1 MKIIVA
7 LLCMLLL
14 KLELTAQ
21 SSGDIAFI
29 GFNTDAD
36 KDFSIVAL
44 ADISANTTIYIT
56 DDETTGIGSPSA
68 LFGSEGT
75 ITWSTGG
82 NDIKAGTVVV
92 FTDID
97 DNANI
102 RFGSSIGSIIRNGA
116 FNISGSRDGLIAFVG
131 ADSNSPTVFL
141 AALQIGNDNTF
152 LGPFDGD
159 GITLT
164 NTGLV
169 IGTSIIVFDDSSAPD
184 GASYIASRSSETS
197 YSDYYS
203 LLSDDTSNWTN
214 IVNGDGETLLPFS
227 QEAFTT
233 SSTIWNGTSDDWNTA
248 GNWNN
253 GVPTIHS
260 NVSIPN
266 TSNNPK
272 IKSGTIALAGNI
284 TIDPDASL
292 EVTQNLTSKGL
303 TTINSSSSNSGTFK
317 VTGTYTGYL
326 VYNRNIPHAF
336 NSWYLISSP
345 VQNYRVVDFATQNP
359 IQLGSGTGTSQ
370 NIGLA
375 KFDNGQALANDRWSY
390 YTVGDIDHAT
400 ALADTTD
407 ELTTGQGFS
416 TSLSTADDITFEGTF
431 QTADVTRTI
440 TIGASDVGT
449 NFNLV
454 GNPYPAYLNS
464 NTFMTNNSNITKT
477 IWVWNQS
484 LPDYETKNLASD
496 FQIAPGQGFFIEA
509 NSGASVLFEK
519 VSLSHEI
526 TNTFQKNANPYIK
539 FSINSE
545 GIKRSAEVYYLNNA
559 TKGFDNGYDGEL
571 FRGVSHPF
579 AVYSHLVSDSQG
591 KNYQIQSLPN
601 SDYENMVIPVG
612 VHATAGKEITFS
624 TDALNLPADINVF
637 LEDRLTNTFTRLD
650 ETNSQYKVTLTEAL
664 NGVGRFYIH
673 TAKSVL
679 SSEDVIL
686 NSVRIFKTDSST
698 LKITG
703 LPQGKTSFYLYNIL
717 GKEMMTTLFTSNG
730 NKEISLSKLASGI
743 YVAKMQTEKGA
754 ISKKII
760 LD

>member
-1 MKIIVA
+1 MLCHFLLNAIISSS
-7 LLCMLLL
+7 
-14 KLELTAQ
+14 Q
-21 SSGDIAFI
+21 STGDIAFI
-29 GFNTDAD
+29 GFNTDSD

-97 DNANI
+97 NNANI
-102 RFGSSIGSIIRNGA
+102 RFGSSIGSIIRSGA

-131 ADSNSPTVFL
+131 ANSNSPTVFL

-203 LLSDDTSNWTN
+203 LLSDDSSSNWTN

-284 TIDPDASL
+284 TIDPGASL

-317 VTGTYTGYL
+317 VTGTYTGSL

-370 NIGLA
+370 NIALA
-375 KFDNGQALANDRWSY
+375 KYDNGQALANDRWSY

-400 ALADTTD
+400 AIADTTD

-416 TSLSTADDITFEGTF
+416 SSLSTADDITFEGTL

-440 TIGASDVGT
+440 SIGASGVGT
-449 NFNLV
+449 NFNLI
-454 GNPYPAYLNS
+454 GNPYPAYLDS
-464 NTFMTNNSNITKT
+464 NTFMTNNSNITET

-484 LPDYETKNLASD
+484 LPDYQTKNLASD

-509 NSGASVLFEK
+509 NSGASVLFET
-519 VSLSHEI
+519 STLSHEI
-526 TNTFQKNANPYIK
+526 TNTFQKSANPYIK
-539 FSINSE
+539 FTISSE
-545 GIKRSAEVYYLNNA
+545 GIKRYAEVYYLNNS
-559 TKGFDNGYDGEL
+559 TKGFDNGYDSKL
-571 FRGVSHPF
+571 FGGVSHPF
-579 AVYSHLVSDSQG
+579 ALYTHLISDSKG
-591 KNYQIQSLPN
+591 EKFQIQSLPN

-612 VHATAGKEITFS
+612 VNAATGKEITF
-624 TDALNLPADINVF
+624 TTEILNLPTDINVF
-637 LEDRLTNTFTRLD
+637 LEDRLTNIFTRLD
-650 ETNSQYKVTLTEAL
+650 ETNSEYKVTLTETL

-673 TAKSVL
+673 TAESVL
-679 SSEDVIL
+679 SAEDVLL
-686 NSVRIFKTDSST
+686 NSVGIFKTDAST

-743 YVAKMQTEKGA
+743 YLAKMQTKKGA

-760 LD
+760 LE